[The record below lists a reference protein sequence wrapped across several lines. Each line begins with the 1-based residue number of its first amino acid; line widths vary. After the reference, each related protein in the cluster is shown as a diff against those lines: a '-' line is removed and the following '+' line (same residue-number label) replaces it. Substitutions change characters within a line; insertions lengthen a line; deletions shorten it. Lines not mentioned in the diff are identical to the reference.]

1 MTVNRYCVIAT
12 IGSIAIREIHM
23 KEKLKEQF
31 FLVYMHFMSQRS
43 WLERH
48 YLLL

>member
-23 KEKLKEQF
+23 KEKLKWII
-31 FLVYMHFMSQRS
+31 MK
-43 WLERH
+43 
-48 YLLL
+48 